1 MDITEMEVFLVL
13 CEELHFGRASERLH
27 LPQPRVSRL
36 TASLEQ
42 RVGGKLFERSS
53 RRVRITPL
61 GEQFRNDLRP
71 AYDQMVAA
79 LAAARTA
86 AESTAGRLRIGFIAT
101 AAGEALNRL
110 VRAFEAANPDCEL
123 VVREVAIDVPLDD
136 LRRGEIDVLVNWLT
150 FDEPDLTLGPTIDVQ
165 KRMLAVAADH
175 PLAGRDSVS
184 MEELT
189 DYPFPEVPRL
199 YRASRF
205 PFTPSQTPSGRPLTF
220 HPQVVRTVHETI
232 SMVARGQMVHLTV
245 ASLSRMLNGTGVV
258 LIPMRDLPPVELGLI
273 WCTAHENARIRVLAR
288 IASGGYGGPVKRG
301 SNQEDS

>member
-1 MDITEMEVFLVL
+1 MDIAEVEVFLVL
-13 CEELHFGRASERLH
+13 CEELHFGRAAERLH

-53 RRVRITPL
+53 RRVRLTPL
-61 GEQFRNDLRP
+61 GEQLRNDLRP
-71 AYDQMVAA
+71 AYEQMVTA

-86 AESTAGRLRIGFIAT
+86 AHATASRLHIGFIAT

-110 VRAFEAANPDCEL
+110 VRAFEAAHPDFEL
-123 VVREVAIDVPLDD
+123 IVREVAIDIPLDD

-165 KRMLAVAADH
+165 KRMLAVADGH

-189 DYPFPEVPRL
+189 EYPFPEVPRI

-205 PFTPSQTPSGRPLTF
+205 PFMPSQTPSGRPLTF
-220 HPQVVRTVHETI
+220 HPHAVRTVNETI
-232 SMVARGQMVHLTV
+232 SMVARGQVVHLTV
-245 ASLSRMLNGTGVV
+245 ASLSRLLNGIGVV
-258 LIPMRDLPPVELGLI
+258 LIPIRDLPPVALGLI
-273 WCTAHENARIRVLAR
+273 WCTAHENARIRMLAR
-288 IASGGYGGPVKRG
+288 LASGWYSEAVKRDA
-301 SNQEDS
+301 NQEDS